1 MRFVAALS
9 CPCQRPP
16 ACDVSVAQASQAIDS
31 SHRHANWTLLR
42 REAGMCSFST
52 AVQTLALRRAV
63 RGLRVAGQQTS
74 EE

>member
-9 CPCQRPP
+9 CQCQRARQPV
-16 ACDVSVAQASQAIDS
+16 VSVAQAPQAIDS

-42 REAGMCSFST
+42 REAGTCSLS
-52 AVQTLALRRAV
+52 AAAQTLALRRAV
-63 RGLRVAGQQTS
+63 RGLRFAGQQTS